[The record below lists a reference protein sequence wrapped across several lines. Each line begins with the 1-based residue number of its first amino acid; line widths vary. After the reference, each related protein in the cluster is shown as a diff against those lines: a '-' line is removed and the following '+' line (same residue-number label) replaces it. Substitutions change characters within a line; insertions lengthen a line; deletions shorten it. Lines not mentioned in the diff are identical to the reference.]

1 MFVSYVREYRGRPK
15 KRERVDLSCIT
26 SDNTLAIAQ
35 KKKQVGKIK
44 KSEMKTRREFNLES

>member
-1 MFVSYVREYRGRPK
+1 MFVIYVRVIPRAAE

-26 SDNTLAIAQ
+26 SDNTLAVAQ

-44 KSEMKTRREFNLES
+44 KSEMKTRREFNLEL

>member
-44 KSEMKTRREFNLES
+44 KSEMKTRREFNLEL